1 MNEIAIEIIQEYV
14 EEHSSELSSTWPKC
28 EIAQQSYL
36 QWSANEIISRI
47 MDQPLKTPLDII
59 ENFILEMSIYVRYD
73 NSKCQNRMIFRI
85 ALETAEELALL
96 FV

>member
-14 EEHSSELSSTWPKC
+14 AEHSSELSTIWTKC

-36 QWSANEIISRI
+36 QWAANEIINRI

-59 ENFILEMSIYVRYD
+59 ENFILEMSIYVRYG
-73 NSKCQNRMIFRI
+73 NSKCQSRMIFRI